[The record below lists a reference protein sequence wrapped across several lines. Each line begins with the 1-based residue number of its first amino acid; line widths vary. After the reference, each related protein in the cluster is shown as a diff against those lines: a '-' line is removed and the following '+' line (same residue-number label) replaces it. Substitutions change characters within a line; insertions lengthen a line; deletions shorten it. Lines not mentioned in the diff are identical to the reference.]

1 MTIHYVSE
9 NKSKYREINLI
20 IETRLTRAMRVNRN
34 FAKKR
39 RDVFFCVCMY
49 FQKKKK
55 KKFLVITYY
64 INTYHTKQY

>member
-1 MTIHYVSE
+1 MTINYVSE
-9 NKSKYREINLI
+9 NKSKYIEINLI

-39 RDVFFCVCMY
+39 RDVFFLCMY

-55 KKFLVITYY
+55 
-64 INTYHTKQY
+64 NS